1 MLVEG
6 TGGENLDPL
15 IRVSMDDVQFFLRI
29 FMRGTAQY
37 WSLGHG
43 MNFAGEKRP
52 YGRSVFIDE
61 KESHVG
67 SPSFAWSSSR
77 STCGLSSVTRR
88 NNGQISSYTK
98 H

>member
-52 YGRSVFIDE
+52 
-61 KESHVG
+61 
-67 SPSFAWSSSR
+67 
-77 STCGLSSVTRR
+77 
-88 NNGQISSYTK
+88 
-98 H
+98 

>member
-6 TGGENLDPL
+6 TAGENLDPL

-29 FMRGTAQY
+29 FMRGTAQC

-52 YGRSVFIDE
+52 WEICFY
-61 KESHVG
+61 
-67 SPSFAWSSSR
+67 
-77 STCGLSSVTRR
+77 RR
-88 NNGQISSYTK
+88 EGVARGVA
-98 H
+98 